1 MNETL
6 QSRAKV
12 VSYILNNIIVK
23 KLYFYLF

>member
-12 VSYILNNIIVK
+12 VSYNNNIVK